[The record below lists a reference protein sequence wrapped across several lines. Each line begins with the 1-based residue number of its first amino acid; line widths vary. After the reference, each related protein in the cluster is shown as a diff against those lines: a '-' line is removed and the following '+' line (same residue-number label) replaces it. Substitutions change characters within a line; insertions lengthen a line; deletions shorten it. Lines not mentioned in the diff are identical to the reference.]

1 LAPGKKRAKGG
12 NKMAMTNIRQRFDL
26 AYGNRATVVVDESDT
41 NFTVSLSFPFDEH
54 SA

>member
-1 LAPGKKRAKGG
+1 VKGG

-26 AYGNRATVVVDESDT
+26 AYGSRATVVVDENDT

-54 SA
+54 SP